1 MISISAAIEIEM
13 KAAVLHMNA
22 AEDDGKT
29 YVNYASLFQP
39 LKSSEKSHTFTLP
52 LTK

>member
-13 KAAVLHMNA
+13 KAAVLQLNA
-22 AEDDGKT
+22 AEDGKT
-29 YVNYASLFQP
+29 YVNCASLFQP

-52 LTK
+52 LKK